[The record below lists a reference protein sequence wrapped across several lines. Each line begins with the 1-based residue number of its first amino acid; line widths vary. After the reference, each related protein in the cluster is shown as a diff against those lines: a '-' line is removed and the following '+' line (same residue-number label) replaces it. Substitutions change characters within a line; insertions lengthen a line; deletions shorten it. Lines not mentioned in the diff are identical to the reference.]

1 MFLIQDGHQTHT
13 RVAEAAASG
22 HTDGVIWSLGDQTPA
37 NLDDVLSA
45 PCMAELVQAID
56 PQLFVAPLQD
66 ANPKK
71 LLDHGL
77 FRVPMVARDFAARHV
92 VGLVDEIL
100 RFQAERPV
108 THVVSPTVP
117 VSSMGDRW
125 AQIAAD
131 LADTSLANWANRD
144 DARPLYVSVAV
155 QESLLSDDDNVAAL
169 LDELTS
175 YDCEGFYLLFELD
188 PDLDSAQGA
197 AVLERALYI
206 VYTLAELN
214 DFTVWVGYAGLAG
227 YAFRAVGATAFG
239 AGWFR
244 KQQWWS
250 PSHWTGSGGGRQ
262 PLPRIYLDTLLGSLR
277 IDAELQAVARQR
289 TDGALFDDL
298 TSGEGQM
305 AQRLRTRRSFDGT
318 YPRAEL
324 TAQLFAVCRELD
336 SRIVG
341 DVRRDVETVLDGVID
356 AELVHRRIR
365 DVNVE
370 LDARSSSTA
379 LTTWKTALTAL
390 GQRPGVAF

>member
-13 RVAEAAASG
+13 RVAEAASSG
-22 HTDGVIWSLGDQTPA
+22 HADGVIWSLGDQTPA
-37 NLDDVLSA
+37 NLDAVVSA
-45 PCMAELVQAID
+45 SHMDDLVQAVD

-77 FRVPMVARDFAARHV
+77 FRVPMVARDFAARHM

-108 THVVSPTVP
+108 THVLSPTVS

-131 LADTSLANWANRD
+131 LADTSLANWVGGG

-155 QESLLSDDDNVAAL
+155 QESLLSDDDNVDAL

-175 YDCEGFYLLFELD
+175 YDCPGFYLLFELD
-188 PDLDSAQGA
+188 PDLDSAQAA
-197 AVLERALYI
+197 AVFERALYV
-206 VYTLAELN
+206 VYTLTELN
-214 DFTVWVGYAGLAG
+214 DFTVWVGYAGLTG
-227 YAFRAVGATAFG
+227 YVFRAVGATAFG

-262 PLPRIYLDTLLGSLR
+262 PLPRIYLDTMLGSLL

-289 TDGALFDDL
+289 TDSTLFEDL
-298 TSGEGQM
+298 TSGRGPL
-305 AQRLRTRRSFDGT
+305 AQRLKTRTSFDGD

-341 DVRRDVETVLDGVID
+341 DVRRDVRTVLGDVAD
-356 AELVHRRIR
+356 AELLHRRIR

-370 LDARSSSTA
+370 LDGRSS
-379 LTTWKTALTAL
+379 LTAL
-390 GQRPGVAF
+390 AVWQTALISLGQRLGVAF